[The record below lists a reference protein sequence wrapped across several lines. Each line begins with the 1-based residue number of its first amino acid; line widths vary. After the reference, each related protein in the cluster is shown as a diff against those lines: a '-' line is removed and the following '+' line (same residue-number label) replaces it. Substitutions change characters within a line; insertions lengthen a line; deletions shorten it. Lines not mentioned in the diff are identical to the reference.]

1 MDSTPIIL
9 FDGHCGLCARSVRH
23 VAGRDRHG
31 VFRFA
36 PLQGKTAARECARL
50 GIRLPDS
57 DPDTLI
63 LIDGDC
69 ARTQSDAALA
79 IASRLPFPWRLCTAL
94 RVVPRPLRDAV
105 YRWIARNRYRWFGR
119 SPQCM
124 VPTPELRARF
134 LE

>member
-1 MDSTPIIL
+1 MDSTPVIL

-23 VAGRDRHG
+23 VARRDRSG
-31 VFRFA
+31 TFRFA

-50 GIRLPDS
+50 GIRLPDG

-63 LIDGDC
+63 LIDGDR
-69 ARTQSDAALA
+69 ALTRSDAALA

-94 RVVPRPLRDAV
+94 RVVPRTLRDAV